1 MKKHLIDSDVLIDFF
16 KKKQA
21 AVALIE
27 QLISVGN
34 IAISVISISELRSG
48 WTEKESSI
56 YLPKLYDLAKVIPVT
71 KEIAEHA
78 GAYRQTSSTRGQKIP
93 TIDSLIASTAI
104 LHSYCLVTRNIKH
117 YPMQELEL
125 YKEIYT

>member
-1 MKKHLIDSDVLIDFF
+1 MKKHLIDSDVFIDFF

-27 QLISVGN
+27 QLISVGD
-34 IAISVISISELRSG
+34 IAISVITVSELRSG
-48 WTEKESSI
+48 WTEKEASI
-56 YLPKLYDLAKVIPVT
+56 YLSKLYDLAKVIPVT
-71 KEIAEHA
+71 KDVAEQA
-78 GAYRQTSSTRGQKIP
+78 GAYRQIYSTRGQKIP

-125 YKEIYT
+125 YKKIYT

>member
-1 MKKHLIDSDVLIDFF
+1 MKHHLIDTDVLIDFF
-16 KKKQA
+16 KKKQQ
-21 AVALIE
+21 AVALIG
-27 QLISVGN
+27 QLIIVGN
-34 IAISVISISELRSG
+34 IAISVITATELRSG

-71 KEIAEHA
+71 KDIAEHA
-78 GAYRQTSSTRGQKIP
+78 GAYRQIYRTRGQKIP

-125 YKEIYT
+125 YQEIYV